1 MKVQILP
8 SLLAA
13 DFGRLAEEIARVE
26 ASGADALHL
35 DIMDAHFVP
44 NLSFGPDMVAL
55 ARRVCPRLFR
65 HVHLM
70 MTRPDAYAGRFIDAG
85 AQTVQIHV
93 EADCDVWAGLQAI
106 RARGVR
112 SGLVLRPQ
120 TPAAALFPYLPLCDE
135 ILFMT
140 VNPGYGGQAFMKE
153 VLPKIAE
160 LRRHAEADGF
170 KELDIM
176 VDGGINFE
184 TAARCAAHGAN
195 QFVAGSFLF
204 KQSDMGAAVAQMRE
218 TCENAYGTETR

>member
-1 MKVQILP
+1 MKVQVLP

-13 DFGRLAEEIARVE
+13 DFGCLADEIRRVDV
-26 ASGADALHL
+26 SGADALHL

-55 ARRVCPRLFR
+55 SKRVCPRLYR

-70 MTRPDAYAGRFIDAG
+70 MTRPDLYIGRFIDAG

-93 EADCDVWAGLQAI
+93 EADCDVWAALQSI

-120 TPAAALFPYLPLCDE
+120 TGAAAAFPYLPFCDE
-135 ILFMT
+135 VLFMT
-140 VNPGYGGQAFMKE
+140 VNPGYGGQSFMSE
-153 VLPKIAE
+153 VLPKIVQ
-160 LRRHAEADGF
+160 LRKHADAQNHAG
-170 KELDIM
+170 LDVM
-176 VDGGINFE
+176 VDGGINLE
-184 TAARCAAHGAN
+184 TAVQCAEHGAN

-204 KQSDMGAAVAQMRE
+204 KQSDMGATVAQMRE
-218 TCENAYGTETR
+218 RCERAYGTNTR

>member
-13 DFGRLAEEIARVE
+13 DAGCLADEIRRVE

-55 ARRVCPRLFR
+55 AQRVSPALFR

-70 MTRPDAYAGRFIDAG
+70 LTRPELYADRFIDAG
-85 AQTVQIHV
+85 AQTVQLHV
-93 EADCDVWAGLQAI
+93 EADCDVWAALRAI

-112 SGLVLRPQ
+112 AGLVARPQ
-120 TPAAALFPYLPLCDE
+120 TPAAALFPYLRDCDE
-135 ILFMT
+135 VLFMT
-140 VNPGYGGQAFMKE
+140 VNPGYGGQAFMAE
-153 VLPKIAE
+153 VLPKLRE
-160 LRRHAEADGF
+160 LRRHADAEGF
-170 KELDIM
+170 GALDIM

-184 TAARCAAHGAN
+184 TAALCAAHGAN

-204 KQSDMGAAVAQMRE
+204 KQGDMGAAVTRLRE
-218 TCENAYGTETR
+218 TCNTIYGTETR